1 MKQFIFAAIRRTD
14 LTNHIQKIRITTA
27 LLRQSLVILWRWL
40 MANQIPTH
48 CAIPMTKVGK
58 LQSSIRRA
66 KAILALIRNDGGDM
80 DLDGFYTSTE
90 IIRATLSAIDD
101 YLEQAEQSSTVDFYF
116 TKGGNDE

>member
-1 MKQFIFAAIRRTD
+1 
-14 LTNHIQKIRITTA
+14 
-27 LLRQSLVILWRWL
+27 

-48 CAIPMTKVGK
+48 CAIPMPQVGK

-80 DLDGFYTSTE
+80 DLDGFYTSEE
-90 IIRATLSAIDD
+90 IIRDALSAIDG

-116 TKGGNDE
+116 TKGGE